1 VIVSRPF
8 HRHPPPN
15 ILSLARLDVDHFL
28 DHEWDPM
35 SSTNL
40 QTSLNGARL
49 PRHGMIMTFTT
60 ITTRFRGASG

>member
-1 VIVSRPF
+1 MSPI
-8 HRHPPPN
+8 
-15 ILSLARLDVDHFL
+15 ILSAVQLDVGLFQ

-40 QTSLNGARL
+40 QISLNGARL

-60 ITTRFRGASG
+60 ITTRFRGANG